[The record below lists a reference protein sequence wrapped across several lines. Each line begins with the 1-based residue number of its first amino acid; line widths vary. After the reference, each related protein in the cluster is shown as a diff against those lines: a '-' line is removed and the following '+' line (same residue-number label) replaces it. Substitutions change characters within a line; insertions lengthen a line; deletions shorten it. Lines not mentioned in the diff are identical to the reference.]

1 LRLHWEDT
9 GGPGP
14 PGHLNMGLGM
24 NATGWWRT
32 APVLSEAGL
41 RVISFDNRGVGRSQR
56 VPGPYTVAE
65 MADDSVSVLD
75 AAGVDRAHV
84 YGISLGGMIAQEV
97 ALRHPERVRALVLGA
112 TTAGGA
118 NLVPASEAVNAFV
131 RLRAQTTAGGD
142 DRVQAAPEVVA
153 FVRLRAQMT
162 AECAV
167 WASVPINYA
176 PRTRLAGGDR
186 IAQDIARRLRFPAES
201 EYYSAQLAAAN
212 GHAARVAN
220 IRAPTLVVHG
230 EDDVLIPP
238 ANGER
243 LAAAIPGAELSLW
256 PGAAHLYFTDEPEI
270 DRRVAA
276 WLSRDPRIIAGSRLS
291 ERSSPGPS

>member
-1 LRLHWEDT
+1 VSGDRRAKLYVQDT
-9 GGPGP
+9 GGSGP
-14 PGHLNMGLGM
+14 PVLLVMGLGM

-32 APVLSEAGL
+32 VPVLAEAGL
-41 RVISFDNRGVGRSQR
+41 RVLSFDNRGVGRSDR

-65 MADDSVSVLD
+65 MADDAVSVLD

-97 ALRHPERVRALVLGA
+97 ALRHPRRVRALVLGA

-118 NLVPASEAVNAFV
+118 AHVPADDATIAF
-131 RLRAQTTAGGD
+131 LS
-142 DRVQAAPEVVA
+142 
-153 FVRLRAQMT
+153 LRAQMT
-162 AECAV
+162 AEHAV

-176 PRTRLAGGDR
+176 PRTRLEGGER
-186 IAQDIARRLRFPAES
+186 IAQDIAQRLRFPIES

-212 GHAARVAN
+212 AHAAAVAG

-230 EDDVLIPP
+230 EQDVLIPP
-238 ANGER
+238 VNGER
-243 LAAAIPGAELSLW
+243 LAAAIPGAELSMW

-270 DRRVAA
+270 DR
-276 WLSRDPRIIAGSRLS
+276 SIARWLS
-291 ERSSPGPS
+291 ERSSPSRA